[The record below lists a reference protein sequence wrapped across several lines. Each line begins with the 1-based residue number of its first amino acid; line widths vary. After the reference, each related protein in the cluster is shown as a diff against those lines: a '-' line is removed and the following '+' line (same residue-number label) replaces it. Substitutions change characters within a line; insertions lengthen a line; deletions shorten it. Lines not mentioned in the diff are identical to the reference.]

1 MIIVKLIGGLGN
13 QLFQYAAARRIS
25 YLHHI
30 PLKLDISEFERY
42 KLHNYSLM
50 HFNIIEE
57 IATQDEIEKFKPQH
71 VFSKLAFK
79 LLNRFNALNIF
90 NQFYIM
96 EHHFHFDPNLLKIN
110 RDAYL
115 DGYWQSEKYFLDIE
129 PVIRKELSIKIPPD
143 RENELLI
150 NKIANSDA
158 VSLHIRRADY
168 VANSHT
174 NTIHGTCSP
183 DYYHYAVDKVAEK
196 VKSPHFFIFSDDPAW
211 TLKNLK
217 LKYPAT
223 FVTKN
228 GPDKNY
234 EDLRLMSLCR
244 HNIIANSTFSWWG
257 AWLNP
262 NPYKTVI
269 APKKWFNTEKF
280 DAKDVLPE
288 SWTKL

>member
-1 MIIVKLIGGLGN
+1 MLRLIHCPEC
-13 QLFQYAAARRIS
+13 QVE
-25 YLHHI
+25 
-30 PLKLDISEFERY
+30 KKSETFE
-42 KLHNYSLM
+42 K
-50 HFNIIEE
+50 IKKTT
-57 IATQDEIEKFKPQH
+57 AD
-71 VFSKLAFK
+71 
-79 LLNRFNALNIF
+79 
-90 NQFYIM
+90 
-96 EHHFHFDPNLLKIN
+96 FDPNLLKIN

-115 DGYWQSEKYFLDIE
+115 DGYWQSEKYFLDIA
-129 PVIRKELSIKIPPD
+129 PVIRKELSIKTPPD

-168 VANSHT
+168 VADSHT
-174 NTIHGTCSP
+174 NTIHGACSL
-183 DYYHYAVDKVAEK
+183 DYYHHAVDKVAEK

-211 TLKNLK
+211 ALDNLK

-257 AWLNP
+257 GHG
-262 NPYKTVI
+262 
-269 APKKWFNTEKF
+269 
-280 DAKDVLPE
+280 
-288 SWTKL
+288 